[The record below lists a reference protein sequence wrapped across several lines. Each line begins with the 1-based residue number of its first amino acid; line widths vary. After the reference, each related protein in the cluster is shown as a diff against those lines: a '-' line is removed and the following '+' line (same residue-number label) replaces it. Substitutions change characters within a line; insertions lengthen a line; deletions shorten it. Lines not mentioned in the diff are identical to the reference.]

1 MEKLMKI
8 VNPEFIRFAVV
19 GVVNTLNYYAVYL
32 LLHVLLQLNYM
43 VSHIAAFFVSLVISF
58 FLNCYFT
65 FKIKPTLAKFLQFP
79 LTQLFNLTVS
89 SLFVYT
95 FVNFFKMNSE
105 AAPLASMFLTV
116 PLTFLVTGK
125 ILKKDRGRF

>member
-32 LLHVLLQLNYM
+32 LPHVLLQLNYM

-125 ILKKDRGRF
+125 ILKKDRGRV

>member
-1 MEKLMKI
+1 MKI

-19 GVVNTLNYYAVYL
+19 GAVNTLNYYAVYL

-125 ILKKDRGRF
+125 ILKKDRGRV

>member
-79 LTQLFNLTVS
+79 LTQFFNLTVS

-125 ILKKDRGRF
+125 ILKKDRGRV

>member
-1 MEKLMKI
+1 MEKLMRKM
-8 VNPEFIRFAVV
+8 NLEFIRFAAV

-32 LLHVLLQLNYM
+32 LLHILLQMNYM

-65 FKIKPTLAKFLQFP
+65 FKIKPTLSKFLQFP
-79 LTQLFNLTVS
+79 LTQLFNLAAS
-89 SLFVYT
+89 SLFVYV
-95 FVNFFKMNSE
+95 FVNFLKMNSS

-116 PLTFLVTGK
+116 PLTFLLTGK
-125 ILKKDRGRF
+125 ILKKDRGRV

>member
-125 ILKKDRGRF
+125 ILKKDRGRL

>member
-19 GVVNTLNYYAVYL
+19 GAVNTLNYYAVYL

-43 VSHIAAFFVSLVISF
+43 VSHIAAFFISLVISF

-125 ILKKDRGRF
+125 ILKKDRGRV

>member
-43 VSHIAAFFVSLVISF
+43 VSHIPAFFVSLVISF

-125 ILKKDRGRF
+125 ILKKDRGRV

>member
-1 MEKLMKI
+1 M
-8 VNPEFIRFAVV
+8 
-19 GVVNTLNYYAVYL
+19 YL

-105 AAPLASMFLTV
+105 AAPLVSMFLTV

-125 ILKKDRGRF
+125 ILKKDRGRV

>member
-1 MEKLMKI
+1 MKI

-125 ILKKDRGRF
+125 ILKKDRGRV

>member
-19 GVVNTLNYYAVYL
+19 GAVNTLNYYAVYL

-58 FLNCYFT
+58 
-65 FKIKPTLAKFLQFP
+65 
-79 LTQLFNLTVS
+79 S
-89 SLFVYT
+89 
-95 FVNFFKMNSE
+95 
-105 AAPLASMFLTV
+105 
-116 PLTFLVTGK
+116 
-125 ILKKDRGRF
+125 

>member
-19 GVVNTLNYYAVYL
+19 GAVNTLNYYAVYL

-125 ILKKDRGRF
+125 ILKKDRGRV

>member
-58 FLNCYFT
+58 F
-65 FKIKPTLAKFLQFP
+65 
-79 LTQLFNLTVS
+79 
-89 SLFVYT
+89 
-95 FVNFFKMNSE
+95 
-105 AAPLASMFLTV
+105 
-116 PLTFLVTGK
+116 
-125 ILKKDRGRF
+125 

>member
-125 ILKKDRGRF
+125 ILKKDRGRV

>member
-19 GVVNTLNYYAVYL
+19 GAVNTLNYYAVYL

-105 AAPLASMFLTV
+105 AAPLVSMFLTV

-125 ILKKDRGRF
+125 ILKKDRGRV